1 MIRRTQI
8 FLAAF
13 FLIASLSS
21 ASAQTP
27 APSPKNATPAKSP
40 AGDKSK
46 AARDEAKRLAEQRR
60 ATAIALL
67 LSLADE
73 ARSYRN
79 QTLRAR
85 VQARSADLLWESDAE
100 KARTL
105 FRRAWESADAAD
117 AESQRRFDEERRA
130 QEEAGK
136 PFNGAFPPS
145 VRTEVLRMA
154 AKRERAL
161 GEELLAKLDEARK
174 QEAANASTQQ
184 DKPDVETADPFEL
197 PPTLRLRLRLARQLL
212 DSDVP
217 RAIEFADPALGR
229 VSVEALV
236 FLAYLRAK
244 NAVAADERYAAML
257 TRAGADMA
265 SDANTISLLSSYL
278 FTPFLFVRQTPEG
291 ATNSSQYDQN
301 QTPPDV
307 APELRALFFR
317 VAEQVFLRPLPPPDQ
332 DRTTSGRIGKYLIMS
347 RLMPYFEQYAPEQA
361 TTLVRAQLTAL
372 GREIPDEY
380 RQRGER
386 SVTRANDSDDSGRDT
401 IESILA
407 QVERAQNQDA
417 RDDLYVQA
425 AVMAAEKDDARAFDL
440 ADKIENTDVRKSV
453 RAYVDFV
460 ATRHAVEKKRT
471 EEAIK
476 LARKGALTNM
486 QRVWV
491 LTELAELLSKS
502 DRETALELI
511 DEAGAE
517 ARRIGGS
524 SADRPRALVAVATRL
539 FELDRQR
546 GWDLMTEVVRA
557 SNNAA
562 EDFSGED
569 ARIVASLQTR
579 ANTSIQTH
587 TADEFDIP
595 RIFRLLTADNLE
607 RAILLAK
614 DFNGESPR
622 ATALIAIVRAELEKK
637 QEAKG
642 KK

>member
-1 MIRRTQI
+1 
-8 FLAAF
+8 
-13 FLIASLSS
+13 
-21 ASAQTP
+21 
-27 APSPKNATPAKSP
+27 
-40 AGDKSK
+40 
-46 AARDEAKRLAEQRR
+46 
-60 ATAIALL
+60 
-67 LSLADE
+67 
-73 ARSYRN
+73 
-79 QTLRAR
+79 
-85 VQARSADLLWESDAE
+85 
-100 KARTL
+100 
-105 FRRAWESADAAD
+105 
-117 AESQRRFDEERRA
+117 
-130 QEEAGK
+130 
-136 PFNGAFPPS
+136 
-145 VRTEVLRMA
+145 
-154 AKRERAL
+154 L

-174 QEAANASTQQ
+174 QEAANTSMQQ
-184 DKPDVETADPFEL
+184 DKPAAETSDPFEL
-197 PPTLRLRLRLARQLL
+197 PPALRLRLRLARQLL

-229 VSVEALV
+229 VSVEGLV
-236 FLAYLRAK
+236 FLSYLRAK
-244 NAVAADERYAAML
+244 NAVAADERYAGML

-278 FTPFLFVRQTPEG
+278 FTPFLFVRHTPDG
-291 ATNSSQYDQN
+291 STNSSQYDQN
-301 QTPPDV
+301 QPPPDV

-317 VAEQVFLRPLPPPDQ
+317 VAEQVFLRPLAPPEQ
-332 DRTTSGRIGKYLIMS
+332 DRTTSGRTGKYLIMS
-347 RLMPYFEQYAPEQA
+347 RLMPHFEQYATEQA

-372 GREIPDEY
+372 AREVPEDY
-380 RQRGER
+380 RRRGDR
-386 SVTRANDSDDSGRDT
+386 SGTRENGSDDPDDDN

-407 QVERAQNQDA
+407 QVERAQNQEA

-425 AVMAAEKDDARAFDL
+425 ALMAAEKDDARAFDL
-440 ADKIENTDVRKSV
+440 ADKIDNTDLRKSV
-453 RAYVDFV
+453 RAFVDLV

-471 EEAIK
+471 EEALK

-486 QRVWV
+486 QRVWA

-502 DRETALELI
+502 DRETALELL
-511 DEAGAE
+511 DEAAAE

-569 ARIVASLQTR
+569 ARIVASLQTKTQ
-579 ANTSIQTH
+579 NSMMTY
-587 TADEFDIP
+587 TADEFDLP
-595 RIFRLLTADNLE
+595 RIFRLLAADNLE

-637 QEAKG
+637 PEAKG